1 MEPSVAAFHTAV
13 DTQEADGQTC
23 LSVCCSSCRAT
34 GTVSAPTDTFQCK
47 HSFPPTSRVFFFF
60 IGQTGFHLNSN
71 EWMSRMTAPEC
82 YPVTLSF
89 KLFTTFSVCAFPMRT
104 LSTKR
109 LFITG
114 IMHSVFAYAKREA
127 CRTGTAGSQRPSRNL
142 HERTTKKGM
151 NSQSPMKQNPE
162 QTLFLLSS
170 FHQLLSLRHSPC

>member
-1 MEPSVAAFHTAV
+1 MARPVSLFAAPPAERQAQCLLRLTPFNASTASLL
-13 DTQEADGQTC
+13 QAE
-23 LSVCCSSCRAT
+23 S
-34 GTVSAPTDTFQCK
+34 
-47 HSFPPTSRVFFFF
+47 FFFI